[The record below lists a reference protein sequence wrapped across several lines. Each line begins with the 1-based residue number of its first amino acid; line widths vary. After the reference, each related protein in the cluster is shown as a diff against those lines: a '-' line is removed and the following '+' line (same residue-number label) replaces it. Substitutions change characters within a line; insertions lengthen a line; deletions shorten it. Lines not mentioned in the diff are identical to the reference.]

1 MEVSLCIQQMHFQ
14 NTVKQDHLY
23 PQSMLMA
30 TFSIKHVETRIDVI
44 P

>member
-14 NTVKQDHLY
+14 NTVKQEHHY

-30 TFSIKHVETRIDVI
+30 IFSMKHVETRIDVI